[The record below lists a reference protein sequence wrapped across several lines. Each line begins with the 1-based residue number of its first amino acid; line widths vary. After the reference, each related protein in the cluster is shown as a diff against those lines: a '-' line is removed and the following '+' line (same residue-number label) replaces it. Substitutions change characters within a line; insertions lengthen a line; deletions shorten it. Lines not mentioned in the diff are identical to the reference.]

1 MKTPKTGSK
10 ELFAVLEDLP
20 EVPLEGGQR
29 ARSVIDWD
37 AWRQNFVDR
46 SWFQIGDITKEILA
60 ELKENGHLD
69 KKVYYS
75 QVHGTLIRMNK
86 KAEYEV
92 SKRVLD
98 TGPDAGTYYKV
109 VMV

>member
-1 MKTPKTGSK
+1 MTTPKTSSE

-37 AWRQNFVDR
+37 AWRENMAER

-60 ELKENGHLD
+60 ELKENGHKD

-75 QVHGTLIRMNK
+75 QVHGTLIRMSRSPRGFARQAQTQGHTTK
-86 KAEYEV
+86 
-92 SKRVLD
+92 
-98 TGPDAGTYYKV
+98 
-109 VMV
+109 